1 MSPKNQTSFLRLPTS
16 SSWQVRCCRAQVREQ
31 SRRNADSLELEFPG
45 SPGPV
50 FLVNIAAEKG
60 EVVRYLGVRRDPCF
74 LKSVQ
79 RRILAFLGSSS
90 DWDVGERTGRCVG
103 LGLKCGLVVS
113 WKLVKMQ
120 GPGPPQDLSADGRAW
135 GPAFYFSLFFKS
147 QNIRMCLLQ
156 TGHFSFTTA
165 QQSQLENPQPRI
177 PTVEPSLP
185 VQLSHFA
192 SAGRLI
198 MSRLTCGM

>member
-1 MSPKNQTSFLRLPTS
+1 M
-16 SSWQVRCCRAQVREQ
+16 
-31 SRRNADSLELEFPG
+31 
-45 SPGPV
+45 
-50 FLVNIAAEKG
+50 
-60 EVVRYLGVRRDPCF
+60 
-74 LKSVQ
+74 
-79 RRILAFLGSSS
+79 
-90 DWDVGERTGRCVG
+90 G

-120 GPGPPQDLSADGRAW
+120 GPGPLQDLSADGRAS

-156 TGHFSFTTA
+156 TGHFSFITA
-165 QQSQLENPQPRI
+165 QQSKLENPQPRI
-177 PTVEPSLP
+177 PTVEPSPP